1 MKNSR
6 AADKIINANHVESNP
21 KDQWENTRMQEK
33 ENQHMNDGLEDDKAE
48 EFKSKFAQFRQLL
61 SLKPPRQESS
71 SIMSVQS

>member
-33 ENQHMNDGLEDDKAE
+33 EN
-48 EFKSKFAQFRQLL
+48 
-61 SLKPPRQESS
+61 
-71 SIMSVQS
+71 